1 VLLSCSKKAD
11 RAETRPL
18 GTLTLVSEQI
28 HAAGGVVVRDGQVAL
43 VHRPRYDDWT
53 LPKGKLD
60 PGESFADA
68 ALREVREETGLHG
81 RLVRELPGIRYEVNG
96 RPKIVRYWLM
106 DVEHEGPFVPND
118 ETDQLRWVEPGEAL
132 RLLSYD
138 RDRDLLA
145 GAGL

>member
-1 VLLSCSKKAD
+1 VSD
-11 RAETRPL
+11 RIE
-18 GTLTLVSEQI
+18 
-28 HAAGGVVVRDGQVAL
+28 AAGGVVVRDGLVAL

-60 PGESFADA
+60 PPESFEEA
-68 ALREVREETGLHG
+68 AVREVQEETGLRG
-81 RLVRELPGIRYEVNG
+81 RLVRELPATNYNVTG

-118 ETDQLRWVEPGEAL
+118 ETDQLRWVAPDEAL

-138 RDRDLLA
+138 RDRDVLRAADL
-145 GAGL
+145 